1 MRTSMQARESASPL
15 PVAELP
21 GARGWGDA
29 VPGASAGRVVG
40 GMLPGV
46 GAAPVQRSATGG
58 VVIQR
63 GRKGKDGGGGG
74 NGRRQGKKSQRD
86 KKYGFMNDPEHGQEF
101 IAWLHALKQK
111 TRRRHDFDAKEVRQL
126 EAQFKAERGIVSLKQ
141 RWRPEDE
148 ASGSDT
154 DEETGDDLLSE
165 HPEKNPAERSDEEDD
180 DDDSGGGLGGG
191 ISGAQQVAV
200 TGS

>member
-1 MRTSMQARESASPL
+1 MQARAPAPAVPTPSL
-15 PVAELP
+15 PA
-21 GARGWGDA
+21 ARGWGDA
-29 VPGASAGRVVG
+29 MPGAPAGRTAG

-46 GAAPVQRSATGG
+46 ATEPVQRSATVGA
-58 VVIQR
+58 VIQR
-63 GRKGKDGGGGG
+63 GKKGKDGGGGG

-148 ASGSDT
+148 LSGSDT

-165 HPEKNPAERSDEEDD
+165 HPEKHPAERSDEEDD
-180 DDDSGGGLGGG
+180 DDDSGGGPGGG